1 MDTTGYI
8 TIVEVIFLF
17 AMIVIA
23 ITIAGF
29 SGLYRAVE
37 LQNNVTAVVE
47 DLAIVQ
53 ATIDTIQTV
62 NLEQINFSFDSLRSS
77 VFGNGLYNP
86 PAYNIFDPS
95 TYLTINDWALCTSY
109 PFPTGNPPDHQENGL
124 LPPWKN
130 SPVQKQRCEAL
141 YVKTALDLAE
151 NNNTS

>member
-62 NLEQINFSFDSLRSS
+62 NLAQINFSFNSLRSS
-77 VFGNGLYNP
+77 VYGNGLYNP
-86 PAYNIFDPS
+86 PEYDIFDPS

-109 PFPTGNPPDHQENGL
+109 PFPSGNPPDHQVDPLGI

-130 SPVQKQRCEAL
+130 SSVQKERCDIL
-141 YVKTALDLAE
+141 YAKTALDLAE
-151 NNNTS
+151 NNN